1 MFLVWQRVFFTLLL
15 GFSSLKKS
23 DKMRLLRILKQNVEK
38 RENMRYFKNAKRLK
52 GFNETSFGKKHETFF
67 HVTFEGLSNV
77 V

>member
-38 RENMRYFKNAKRLK
+38 RENMRYINGKRFIGFNVSYWYSIDFPLKSRLK
-52 GFNETSFGKKHETFF
+52 RWNKQ
-67 HVTFEGLSNV
+67 LL
-77 V
+77 